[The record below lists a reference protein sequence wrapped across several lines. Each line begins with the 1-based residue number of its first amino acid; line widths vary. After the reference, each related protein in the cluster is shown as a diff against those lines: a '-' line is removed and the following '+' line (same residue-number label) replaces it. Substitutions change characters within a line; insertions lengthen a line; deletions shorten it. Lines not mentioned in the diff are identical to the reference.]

1 MKSEIYDNITK
12 YNMEELM
19 QIQLKRSICLIE
31 INQTCITGFLCLIPL
46 FNGKKIRTLITSGSL
61 VNEEILNNEISI
73 NLIFDNGKIS
83 VKMRLNKDRIIFINK
98 TKNNNEIMIIEILKN
113 IGCEKDIFYKNDNF
127 DYVDLKRFK
136 RNLNL
141 LTALHLDKFEL
152 SKVLCQ
158 CDEILDMDSEIIENT
173 INELKDYLEDE
184 DIIRQIIYMNPYI
197 LTYNYLELINGAKDV
212 FNKYNVDI
220 KKQKYILEENPNI
233 ITLGKEC
240 IERSLDIIKKMSTS
254 HESFIENI
262 VDNPIIIGIEDE
274 KLILKNISELY
285 LKMKTKYHL

>member
-1 MKSEIYDNITK
+1 MILQWIRDLFTKLFEKNNIK
-12 YNMEELM
+12 
-19 QIQLKRSICLIE
+19 LIE
-31 INQTCITGFLCLIPL
+31 EVNPITEEEKLESIETD
-46 FNGKKIRTLITSGSL
+46 NL
-61 VNEEILNNEISI
+61 VKGTEFKQEKSKNE
-73 NLIFDNGKIS
+73 K
-83 VKMRLNKDRIIFINK
+83 
-98 TKNNNEIMIIEILKN
+98 IIERLKN

-274 KLILKNISELY
+274 KLILKNISE
-285 LKMKTKYHL
+285 